1 MTILVMVGGEER
13 LPCTEKEVLGANGLW
28 LPLLKCGRIPFKKY
42 YSGVSNFNISPIG
55 ISSPFKWQYNWLK
68 RVAIVLV
75 PSSMGFNS
83 DGGLAPKT
91 YAC

>member
-1 MTILVMVGGEER
+1 MVGGEER

-55 ISSPFKWQYNWLK
+55 ISSPFK
-68 RVAIVLV
+68 
-75 PSSMGFNS
+75 
-83 DGGLAPKT
+83 
-91 YAC
+91 

>member
-55 ISSPFKWQYNWLK
+55 IFSPFK
-68 RVAIVLV
+68 
-75 PSSMGFNS
+75 
-83 DGGLAPKT
+83 
-91 YAC
+91 